1 MFHFKAFG
9 MINLH
14 YEITV
19 CQKIYDIVTMTVYVK
34 CVFRLNVHSKTLFIQ
49 IFKDCLLKSFQTN
62 LLICICLLKF
72 SPEGKYVLYSY
83 FQLKVC
89 MWFLAGM
96 TSIQMMAALS
106 FKPLMPSRDES
117 EPKKDCLHQLI
128 NVDNWKN
135 TKYVI
140 WALAIPSALFGYFVP
155 YVHIVSCYQISMS
168 WFGY

>member
-1 MFHFKAFG
+1 MYLCTF
-9 MINLH
+9 L
-14 YEITV
+14 
-19 CQKIYDIVTMTVYVK
+19 
-34 CVFRLNVHSKTLFIQ
+34 
-49 IFKDCLLKSFQTN
+49 
-62 LLICICLLKF
+62 
-72 SPEGKYVLYSY
+72 Y

-96 TSIQMMAALS
+96 TSIQMIAALS

-155 YVHIVSCYQISMS
+155 YVHIVSCFQIFMS
-168 WFGY
+168 CPSTFRSKIVLGRFKLFGTQNNWKNTKYVIWALFGYFVSYVHIVSHF

>member
-1 MFHFKAFG
+1 
-9 MINLH
+9 
-14 YEITV
+14 
-19 CQKIYDIVTMTVYVK
+19 
-34 CVFRLNVHSKTLFIQ
+34 
-49 IFKDCLLKSFQTN
+49 
-62 LLICICLLKF
+62 
-72 SPEGKYVLYSY
+72 
-83 FQLKVC
+83 

-117 EPKKDCLHQLI
+117 EPKKDCLHQII

-155 YVHIVSCYQISMS
+155 YVHIVSRFKIFMS
-168 WFGY
+168 SPSIII

>member
-1 MFHFKAFG
+1 MYLCTF
-9 MINLH
+9 L
-14 YEITV
+14 
-19 CQKIYDIVTMTVYVK
+19 
-34 CVFRLNVHSKTLFIQ
+34 
-49 IFKDCLLKSFQTN
+49 
-62 LLICICLLKF
+62 
-72 SPEGKYVLYSY
+72 Y

-89 MWFLAGM
+89 MWFLAGL
-96 TSIQMMAALS
+96 TSIQMIAALS

-155 YVHIVSCYQISMS
+155 YVHIVSHFQNVMACPFIGLKRLWTGSIFFGLVQIIFDTSQLLE
-168 WFGY
+168 

>member
-1 MFHFKAFG
+1 
-9 MINLH
+9 
-14 YEITV
+14 
-19 CQKIYDIVTMTVYVK
+19 
-34 CVFRLNVHSKTLFIQ
+34 
-49 IFKDCLLKSFQTN
+49 
-62 LLICICLLKF
+62 
-72 SPEGKYVLYSY
+72 
-83 FQLKVC
+83 

-106 FKPLMPSRDES
+106 FKPLMPTRDES

-155 YVHIVSCYQISMS
+155 YVHIVSHFQIYVIACVLLLVQNDIGQVQIILDWSRLILPQVN
-168 WFGY
+168 